1 MRTRRKSIPVLAA
14 LATGLFLLGGS
25 LFDAAARQEA
35 ALAGLEDASQW
46 VKRLELTD
54 LVLFTEAR
62 YTRNLALADRFSA
75 FQDHPMAF
83 EHFPSGSVASVPK
96 HLTQAP

>member
-1 MRTRRKSIPVLAA
+1 MAKRKSVLVLAA
-14 LATGLFLLGGS
+14 LGAGFLLFGGS
-25 LFDAAARQEA
+25 LIDAAWKRDAAMARMEA
-35 ALAGLEDASQW
+35 ASKW
-46 VKRLELTD
+46 VERLELTD

-83 EHFPSGSVASVPK
+83 EHFPSGSVALPPR
-96 HLTQAP
+96 HLTRAP